1 MTALAYA
8 YQNMASRITLGDMG
22 IARSFQFARINRK
35 SAVTFCLL
43 GIMLLGAFQYLGALY
58 QVFSFGLRLQSE
70 NREVGAL
77 DQEVNALELKTQRAA
92 ANFAVEH
99 QEALSSMEKISQVR
113 YITGEQET
121 VSYASSR
128 Q

>member
-1 MTALAYA
+1 MTALIYV
-8 YQNMASRITLGDMG
+8 YQNMASRMTLGEIG
-22 IARSFQFARINRK
+22 IARSFQFAKTNQK

-43 GIMLLGAFQYLGALY
+43 GVMLLGAFQYLGALY
-58 QVFSFGLRLQSE
+58 AVFSFGLRLQSE
-70 NREVGAL
+70 NREVGSL
-77 DQEVNALELKTQRAA
+77 DQEVDALELKTQRAA

-113 YITGEQET
+113 YITGEQEAM
-121 VSYASSR
+121 SYASSR